1 MAAMALARPRSRRSS
16 ELIVSEIIRAAISE
30 VRKTKLMY
38 ASSLNVKQLNK
49 YLETMIGAN
58 LLSHDPSTNTYVAT
72 ERARAYLQTLA
83 DLQRAQARLE
93 KKRSELNGL
102 LQA

>member
-1 MAAMALARPRSRRSS
+1 MGLARQRSRRSS
-16 ELIVSEIIRAAISE
+16 ELIVSEIIRAALSE

-49 YLETMIGAN
+49 YLETMMDAN
-58 LLSHDPSTNTYVAT
+58 LLSLDPATKTYVAT

-83 DLQRAQARLE
+83 DLQRTEARLE
-93 KKRSELNGL
+93 KKRMQLQSL
-102 LQA
+102 LQV

>member
-1 MAAMALARPRSRRSS
+1 MALARPRARRSS
-16 ELIVSEIIRAAISE
+16 ELIVSEIIRASMSA

-49 YLETMIGAN
+49 YLESMIQAN
-58 LLSHDPSTNTYVAT
+58 LLSHDPYTNTYVAT

-83 DLQRAQARLE
+83 DLQRAEARLE
-93 KKRSELNGL
+93 KKKTELSSL